1 MTATRRLRGLVS
13 RAAGRLRRLVGQ
25 STEVDYRRWYS
36 TWDLE
41 RDYWTI
47 VGPATKE
54 EYEQLGAVKLQLLI
68 NLGLTPDARILDV
81 GCGTG
86 QLTAALHEYLS
97 DRGVYCGTDISPDAL
112 AFCRSRFRRPNFSF
126 RQSEMTTLP
135 PLAQRFRFI
144 VFFSVFTHTYP
155 RETALLL
162 REANRLLADGGLI
175 FADLFTA
182 PLVDCHAGDRSAVE
196 VNPDYLLRL
205 LDGSGLRAEVVQI
218 LPGPQLTQRFFLKFS
233 RP

>member
-13 RAAGRLRRLVGQ
+13 RAVGRLRRLTGQ

-54 EYEQLGAVKLQLLI
+54 EYEELGAVKLRLLI
-68 NLGLTPDARILDV
+68 NLGLTPDVRILDV

-86 QLTAALHEYLS
+86 LLTAALHEYLR
-97 DRGVYCGTDISPDAL
+97 DGGAYCGTDISPDAL

-126 RQSEMTTLP
+126 HQNAMTTLP
-135 PLAQRFRFI
+135 PLADA
-144 VFFSVFTHTYP
+144 S
-155 RETALLL
+155 ASSS
-162 REANRLLADGGLI
+162 
-175 FADLFTA
+175 FTA
-182 PLVDCHAGDRSAVE
+182 CSRTPIRARRRCCCARRIGCWPRVDLSSRTCSPLRWWIATPATAPPSRSIPIISCGCSTAAACALRWFRSF
-196 VNPDYLLRL
+196 PD
-205 LDGSGLRAEVVQI
+205 
-218 LPGPQLTQRFFLKFS
+218 PN
-233 RP
+233 